1 MGAVKDHIP
10 STAPETGVFM
20 KQHYVE
26 MVALASII
34 PLGIYITNALMIK
47 YPNITFFICLLCS
60 ALLGL
65 LVVTVL
71 FTLSINIGNFIKAVY
86 FKVHSYSLFPLVLF
100 PFYFWRDTKSQKLHI
115 RFLFDW
121 SAVFRDFYP
130 ADFINNYK
138 DKSIDL
144 TGTNLC
150 KLSLKIRAVSRIIF
164 MFVFG
169 MFIAILLKSFL
180 IGLFVLLMVC
190 FLYCIAKLNTKYY
203 HGEFQ
208 KCKNIDNNNLVLYL
222 TKELCIYGFD
232 NHKFYKDFN
241 LWITTVKSN
250 EFDNFIASVVKHMC
264 VDEANSKTPIIGD
277 NVNKYINENIISHEN
292 ISMGLYDESW
302 ELLKAYLLLSIIK
315 NDETELNFIVQEL
328 RYLRAELGSYLEKFY
343 DMINYYINLGTGNV
357 DLKTKKYPLI
367 ASRDR
372 FCVIAPDYK
381 SKAIKMESLA
391 IEYSFH

>member
-1 MGAVKDHIP
+1 MVAVKDHTP
-10 STAPETGVFM
+10 FTATKIGVLM

-26 MVALASII
+26 IVAIVSII
-34 PLGIYITNALMIK
+34 PLGIYITDTLMNK

-65 LVVTVL
+65 VVVTIS

-86 FKVHSYSLFPLVLF
+86 FKAHRYSLFPLVLF

-121 SAVFRDFYP
+121 SAAFRDLYP

-138 DKSIDL
+138 DKSIDS
-144 TGTNLC
+144 TGINLC
-150 KLSLKIRAVSRIIF
+150 KVSLKIRAVSRIVF
-164 MFVFG
+164 MFAFG

-180 IGLFVLLMVC
+180 IGLFVLFFVC

-208 KCKNIDNNNLVLYL
+208 KCKNIDNNNLILYL
-222 TKELCIYGFD
+222 TKELCIYGVV

-241 LWITTVKSN
+241 LWITTIKSN
-250 EFDNFIASVVKHMC
+250 EFDNFIAAVVKHMC
-264 VDEANSKTPIIGD
+264 VEEVNSKIPIIGD

-315 NDETELNFIVQEL
+315 KDETELSFIVQEL
-328 RYLRAELGSYLEKFY
+328 RYLKVELGRYLDKFY
-343 DMINYYINLGTGNV
+343 DMINYYINLGNRNV
-357 DLKTKKYPLI
+357 DLETKKYPLI
-367 ASRDR
+367 VSRDR
-372 FCVIAPDYK
+372 FCVIAPDYE
-381 SKAIKMESLA
+381 SKAIKMESVA